1 VNGKRQ
7 VVGLEID
14 PTLLKPEDITVVQ
27 DLVIAAVNKATEEA
41 ELLAK
46 EELRRKTEGL
56 LPNIPGMDLGGMMG

>member
-1 VNGKRQ
+1 
-7 VVGLEID
+7 VGLEID